1 MKSIDVAILATGLA
15 ASARQLGAQ
24 GEAMFRG
31 DLSHTGAYAGA
42 GVTRAPRVKWV
53 FHTKGRVIA
62 TPTVAN
68 GTVYFGSTDGNVYAV
83 DGESGRQRWAFATEA
98 RVASSPAV
106 ADGLVYVESYDG
118 ALYALDARSG
128 KQAWKFA
135 TAGERRFAGKYLHG
149 HLPRGETM
157 PDPFDLYLSSP
168 AVWRGAV
175 YFGSGDGNVY
185 ALDAK
190 SGRPKWTF
198 RTGNVVHASPA
209 IANGTLFIGSWDSWF
224 YALDATTGK
233 EKWRFKTG
241 EDTVISNQVGI
252 QSSAAVMDGVVF
264 FGCRDGHLYAVDAAS
279 GKQRWA
285 FDMNGSWVNTSP
297 AVRSGKV
304 YVGTADSRTLYEL
317 DARTGKANFSLEF
330 SWYFLR
336 VADGRGRHGVRGE
349 LGWPTLRGRPRDAEG
364 RVGVPDGFVASES
377 REAHEVRWVHEL
389 PHGGARGRVLRWARR
404 RDRPDLRDGLIPV
417 VTRHRG
423 QCALHR
429 EHGRE
434 SLRTSMSAHS
444 ILQSRRRLPADRHR
458 G

>member
-330 SWYFLR
+330 SWYFFASPT
-336 VADGRGRHGVRGE
+336 VAGHMVYAANWDGRLFGVDLATRKVAWVFQTDSSRAN
-349 LGWPTLRGRPRDAEG
+349 LAKHTKS
-364 RVGVPDGFVASES
+364 DGSMSFRMGAL
-377 REAHEVRWVHEL
+377 EA
-389 PHGGARGRVLRWARR
+389 GFY
-404 RDRPDLRDGLIPV
+404 DGLVVAIDRIFGMGSFLSSPV
-417 VTRHRG
+417 IAGNVLYIG
-423 QCALHR
+423 SMDGNLYALR
-429 EHGRE
+429 
-434 SLRTSMSAHS
+434 
-444 ILQSRRRLPADRHR
+444 
-458 G
+458 